1 MSLLK
6 AYAEMWKNCFNFSGY
21 TNRKDFVYSCV
32 VNLLIGILLLFVD
45 IPYLVRIINVIC
57 GIPFI
62 SLSVRRLRDCG
73 RSWKWLLL
81 VFTGIGAIVPAVM
94 LLCCKSVE
102 HEETEITSEE
112 QKIDATSEKV
122 RINKKII
129 TSEKQKIDATSE
141 KVRINK
147 KIIIGIGTVLI
158 VGCVSLV
165 AINQLNNRTKVIE
178 IEMVHIPGQ
187 DYKMLKTEV
196 TQELYESVMGE
207 NPSYFQTGSEAY
219 KEDYEEEYIIT
230 EGEKE
235 ARLPVENVSWYDAIY
250 FCNKL
255 SKKEGLTPV
264 YSVNGITDVS
274 KWGYTPHNK
283 EELEGNIRQNL
294 AANGYRLPTE
304 AEWEYAAEGGEDY
317 TYSGS
322 NNLDEVGWYEENS
335 EHRTHEVAQKKANGY
350 GLYDMSGNV
359 WECCWDVDAYHIG
372 YSRYNRGGSYFDD
385 DYDCDVFDRS
395 YDFANEQCYYLGFRI
410 VCSASN

>member
-6 AYAEMWKNCFNFSGY
+6 AYADMWKNCFNFSGY
-21 TNRKDFVYSCV
+21 TNRKDFLYCYV
-32 VNLLIGILLLFVD
+32 VNFLINNLLRFVD
-45 IPYLVRIINVIC
+45 NPYLVIIIAVIC
-57 GIPFI
+57 VIPVI
-62 SLSVRRLRDCG
+62 SLDVRRLRDCG

-94 LLCCKSVE
+94 LLFCKSVEHEETEIISGEQKETEITSEE

-122 RINKKII
+122 RK
-129 TSEKQKIDATSE
+129 
-141 KVRINK
+141 NK

-178 IEMVHIPGQ
+178 TEMVHIPGQ
-187 DYKMLKTEV
+187 DYKMLNTEV
-196 TQELYESVMGE
+196 TQKFYESVMGE
-207 NPSYFQTGSEAY
+207 NPSYY
-219 KEDYEEEYIIT
+219 K
-230 EGEKE
+230 GENN
-235 ARLPVENVSWYDAIY
+235 PVEYVSWYDAIY

-255 SKKEGLTPV
+255 SEKEGLTPV

-274 KWGYTPHNK
+274 KWGYTPHNE

-304 AEWEYAAEGGEDY
+304 AEWEYVAEGGEDY

-322 NNLDEVGWYEENS
+322 NNLKKVGWYCDNS
-335 EHRTHEVAQKKANGY
+335 GYITHPVAQKKPNGY
-350 GLYDMSGNV
+350 GIYDMSGNV
-359 WECCWDVDAYHIG
+359 WEWCWDVGPI
-372 YSRYNRGGSYFDD
+372 YSYYRYYRGGSCSGNGYNCKVDSRD
-385 DYDCDVFDRS
+385 SNYAYDQSNIR
-395 YDFANEQCYYLGFRI
+395 GFRI

>member
-6 AYAEMWKNCFNFSGY
+6 AYADMWKNCFNFSGY
-21 TNRKDFVYSCV
+21 TNRKDFAYCMV
-32 VNLLIGILLLFVD
+32 VNLVISNLLRLVNNSYLSLIFSVIFI
-45 IPYLVRIINVIC
+45 IPV
-57 GIPFI
+57 I
-62 SLSVRRLRDCG
+62 SLYVRRLRDCG

-81 VFTGIGAIVPAVM
+81 VFTGIGAIVPLVM
-94 LLCCKSVE
+94 LWCKSVEHEETEIISEEQKETEITSEE

-122 RINKKII
+122 RK
-129 TSEKQKIDATSE
+129 
-141 KVRINK
+141 NK

-187 DYKMLKTEV
+187 DYKMLNTEV

-207 NPSYFQTGSEAY
+207 NPSRI
-219 KEDYEEEYIIT
+219 KE
-230 EGEKE
+230 KNN
-235 ARLPVENVSWYDAIY
+235 PVENVSWYDAIY

-255 SKKEGLTPV
+255 SEKEGLTPA
-264 YSVNGITDVS
+264 YSVDGITDVS
-274 KWGYTPHNK
+274 KWGYTPHNE

-304 AEWEYAAEGGEDY
+304 EEWEYAAEGGEDY

-322 NNLDEVGWYEENS
+322 NNLDEVGWYRDNS
-335 EHRTHEVAQKKANGY
+335 GYRTHPVAQKKANGY

-359 WECCWDVDAYHIG
+359 WEWCWDVSPYGSDN
-372 YSRYNRGGSYFDD
+372 RYDRGGSYY
-385 DYDCDVFDRS
+385 DYDNRCKVSRRDDGS
-395 YDFANEQCYYLGFRI
+395 AYYRFYGLGFRI

>member
-6 AYAEMWKNCFNFSGY
+6 AYADMWKNCFNFSGY
-21 TNRKDFVYSCV
+21 TNRKDFLYCYV
-32 VNLLIGILLLFVD
+32 VNFLISNLLRFVD
-45 IPYLVRIINVIC
+45 NPYLVIIIAVIC
-57 GIPFI
+57 VIPVI
-62 SLSVRRLRDCG
+62 SLDVRRLRDGG

-81 VFTGIGAIVPAVM
+81 VFTGIGAIVPSVM

-112 QKIDATSEKV
+112 QKETE
-122 RINKKII
+122 I
-129 TSEKQKIDATSE
+129 TSEEHEETEITSEGQKIDATSE
-141 KVRINK
+141 KVRKNK

-187 DYKMLKTEV
+187 DFKMLKTEV

-235 ARLPVENVSWYDAIY
+235 ARLPVEQVSWYDAIY

-255 SKKEGLTPV
+255 SEKEGLTPV

-274 KWGYTPHNK
+274 KWGYTPHNE

-304 AEWEYAAEGGEDY
+304 EEWEYAAEGGQNYE
-317 TYSGS
+317 YSGS
-322 NNLDEVGWYEENS
+322 NDLNEVGWYEDNS
-335 EHRTHEVAQKKANGY
+335 GDRTHSVAQKKANGY

-359 WECCWDVDAYHIG
+359 WEWCWDVNF
-372 YSRYNRGGSYFDD
+372 SNFRYIRGGSYYYGDRDCRVDGRYDD
-385 DYDCDVFDRS
+385 DAINQSDDR
-395 YDFANEQCYYLGFRI
+395 GFRV
-410 VCSASN
+410 VCFASN

>member
-6 AYAEMWKNCFNFSGY
+6 AYADMWKNCFNFSGY
-21 TNRKDFVYSCV
+21 TNRKDFAYCMV
-32 VNLLIGILLLFVD
+32 VNLVISNLLRLVNNSYLSLIFSVIFI
-45 IPYLVRIINVIC
+45 IPV
-57 GIPFI
+57 I
-62 SLSVRRLRDCG
+62 SLYVRRLRDCG

-81 VFTGIGAIVPAVM
+81 VFTGIGAIVPLVM
-94 LLCCKSVE
+94 LWCKSVEHEETEIISEEQKETEITSEE

-122 RINKKII
+122 RK
-129 TSEKQKIDATSE
+129 
-141 KVRINK
+141 NK

-187 DYKMLKTEV
+187 DYKMLNTEV

-207 NPSYFQTGSEAY
+207 NPSRI
-219 KEDYEEEYIIT
+219 KE
-230 EGEKE
+230 KNN
-235 ARLPVENVSWYDAIY
+235 PVECVSWYDAIY

-255 SKKEGLTPV
+255 SEKEGLTPV
-264 YSVNGITDVS
+264 YSVDGITDVS
-274 KWGYTPHNK
+274 KWGYTPHNE

-304 AEWEYAAEGGEDY
+304 TEWEYAAEGGEDY

-385 DYDCDVFDRS
+385 DYDCEVFDRS

>member
-6 AYAEMWKNCFNFSGY
+6 AYADMWKNCFNFSGY
-21 TNRKDFVYSCV
+21 TNRKDFLYCYV
-32 VNLLIGILLLFVD
+32 VNFLINNLLRFVD
-45 IPYLVRIINVIC
+45 NPYLVIIIAVIC
-57 GIPFI
+57 VIPVI
-62 SLSVRRLRDCG
+62 SLDVRRLRDCG

-94 LLCCKSVE
+94 LLFCKSVEHEETEIISGEQKETEITSEE

-122 RINKKII
+122 RK
-129 TSEKQKIDATSE
+129 
-141 KVRINK
+141 NK

-178 IEMVHIPGQ
+178 TEMVHIPGQ
-187 DYKMLKTEV
+187 DYKMLNTEV
-196 TQELYESVMGE
+196 TQKFYESVMGE
-207 NPSYFQTGSEAY
+207 NPSYY
-219 KEDYEEEYIIT
+219 K
-230 EGEKE
+230 GENN
-235 ARLPVENVSWYDAIY
+235 PVEYVSWYDAIY

-255 SKKEGLTPV
+255 SEKEGLTPV
-264 YSVNGITDVS
+264 YSVDGITDVS
-274 KWGYTPHNK
+274 KWGYTPHNE

-304 AEWEYAAEGGEDY
+304 AEWEYAAEGGEDS

-322 NNLDEVGWYEENS
+322 YNLDEVGWYCDNS
-335 EHRTHEVAQKKANGY
+335 GDRTHSVAQKKANGY

-359 WECCWDVDAYHIG
+359 WEWCWDVDP
-372 YSRYNRGGSYFDD
+372 YSSDDRCNRGGCYFDD
-385 DYDCDVFDRS
+385 DYDCEVSDRS
-395 YDFANEQCYYLGFRI
+395 YDFANNQHYYQGFRI

>member
-129 TSEKQKIDATSE
+129 
-141 KVRINK
+141 
-147 KIIIGIGTVLI
+147 IGIGTVLI

-235 ARLPVENVSWYDAIY
+235 ARLPVEQVSWYDAIY

-255 SKKEGLTPV
+255 SEKEGLTPV
-264 YSVNGITDVS
+264 YSVDGNTNLEN
-274 KWGYTPHNK
+274 WGYIPHNGK
-283 EELEGNIRQNL
+283 SIKGNVAQNKK
-294 AANGYRLPTE
+294 ANGYRLPTE
-304 AEWEYAAEGGEDY
+304 AEWEYAAKGGKDY

-322 NNLDEVGWYEENS
+322 NNLDEVGWYDDN
-335 EHRTHEVAQKKANGY
+335 RTHSVAQKKANGY

-359 WECCWDVDAYHIG
+359 CEWCWDVYP
-372 YSRYNRGGSYFDD
+372 YNSNRYYRGGSYDSYGGD
-385 DYDCDVFDRS
+385 GCEVFSRPH
-395 YDFANEQCYYLGFRI
+395 YRAYYQRTYQGFRI

>member
-6 AYAEMWKNCFNFSGY
+6 AYADMWKNCFNFSGY
-21 TNRKDFVYSCV
+21 TNRKDFLYCYV
-32 VNLLIGILLLFVD
+32 VNFLISNLLRFVD
-45 IPYLVRIINVIC
+45 NPYVVIIIAVIC
-57 GIPFI
+57 VIPVI
-62 SLSVRRLRDCG
+62 SLDVRRLRDCG

-94 LLCCKSVE
+94 LFFCKSVE
-102 HEETEITSEE
+102 HEETEIISEE

-122 RINKKII
+122 RK
-129 TSEKQKIDATSE
+129 
-141 KVRINK
+141 NK

-219 KEDYEEEYIIT
+219 KEAYEEEYIIT

-250 FCNKL
+250 FCNML
-255 SKKEGLTPV
+255 SEKIGFTPV
-264 YSVNGITDVS
+264 YSVDGKTDVTT
-274 KWGYTPHNK
+274 WNYTPHIEK
-283 EELEGNIRQNL
+283 SIRGEITQNTK
-294 AANGYRLPTE
+294 ANGFRLPTTE
-304 AEWEYAAEGGEDY
+304 EWVYAAKGGQNYEYA
-317 TYSGS
+317 GS
-322 NNLDEVGWYEENS
+322 NNLDEVGWYYDNS
-335 EHRTHEVAQKKANGY
+335 GERTHPVAQKKANGY

-359 WECCWDVDAYHIG
+359 EEWCWDVSSSRSDYRCYHIG
-372 YSRYNRGGSYFDD
+372 SCRSNYFGDRFCRVSDWGVDDAYSQSGD
-385 DYDCDVFDRS
+385 
-395 YDFANEQCYYLGFRI
+395 LGFRI

>member
-6 AYAEMWKNCFNFSGY
+6 AYADMWKNCFNFSGY
-21 TNRKDFVYSCV
+21 TNRKDFLYCYV
-32 VNLLIGILLLFVD
+32 VNFLISNLLRFVD
-45 IPYLVRIINVIC
+45 NPYVVIIIAVIC
-57 GIPFI
+57 VIPVI
-62 SLSVRRLRDCG
+62 SLDVRRLRDCG

-94 LLCCKSVE
+94 LFFCKSVE
-102 HEETEITSEE
+102 HEETEIISEEQKDTEITSEE

-122 RINKKII
+122 RK
-129 TSEKQKIDATSE
+129 
-141 KVRINK
+141 NK

-219 KEDYEEEYIIT
+219 KEAYEEEYIIT

-359 WECCWDVDAYHIG
+359 WECCWDVCTSSIG
-372 YSRYNRGGSYFDD
+372 YSRYIRGGSYFDD
-385 DYDCDVFDRS
+385 DYYCEVSDRS
-395 YDFANEQCYYLGFRI
+395 YEFANKQCYYLGFRI

>member
-6 AYAEMWKNCFNFSGY
+6 AYADMWKNCFNFSGY
-21 TNRKDFVYSCV
+21 TNRKDFLYCYV
-32 VNLLIGILLLFVD
+32 VNFLISNLLRFVD
-45 IPYLVRIINVIC
+45 NPYVVIIIAVIC
-57 GIPFI
+57 VIPVI
-62 SLSVRRLRDCG
+62 SLDVRRLRDCG

-94 LLCCKSVE
+94 LFFCKSVE
-102 HEETEITSEE
+102 HEETEIISEEQKDTEITSEE

-122 RINKKII
+122 RK
-129 TSEKQKIDATSE
+129 
-141 KVRINK
+141 NK

-219 KEDYEEEYIIT
+219 KEAYEEEYIIT

-255 SKKEGLTPV
+255 SEKEGLTPV
-264 YSVNGITDVS
+264 YSVDGITDVS

-322 NNLDEVGWYEENS
+322 NNLDEVGWYCDNS
-335 EHRTHEVAQKKANGY
+335 GDRTHPVAQKKANGY
-350 GLYDMSGNV
+350 GLYDMTGNV
-359 WECCWDVDAYHIG
+359 YEWCWDVDPYR
-372 YSRYNRGGSYFDD
+372 SRRRYYRGGSYSNS
-385 DYDCDVFDRS
+385 DYDCEVFDRS

>member
-1 MSLLK
+1 MSLLE
-6 AYAEMWKNCFNFSGY
+6 AYADMWKNCFNFSGY
-21 TNRKDFVYSCV
+21 TNRKDFAYCMV
-32 VNLLIGILLLFVD
+32 VNLVISNLLRLVNNSYLSLIFSVIFI
-45 IPYLVRIINVIC
+45 IPV
-57 GIPFI
+57 I
-62 SLSVRRLRDCG
+62 SLYVRRLRDCG

-81 VFTGIGAIVPAVM
+81 VFTGIGAIVPLVM
-94 LLCCKSVE
+94 LWCKSVEHEETEIISEEQKETEITSEE

-122 RINKKII
+122 RK
-129 TSEKQKIDATSE
+129 
-141 KVRINK
+141 NK

-178 IEMVHIPGQ
+178 IEMIHIPGQ
-187 DYKMLKTEV
+187 DYKMLNTEV

-207 NPSYFQTGSEAY
+207 NPSYY
-219 KEDYEEEYIIT
+219 K
-230 EGEKE
+230 GENN
-235 ARLPVENVSWYDAIY
+235 PVEYVSWYDAIY

-255 SKKEGLTPV
+255 SEKEGLTPV
-264 YSVNGITDVS
+264 YSVDGITDVS
-274 KWGYTPHNK
+274 KWGYTPHN
-283 EELEGNIRQNL
+283 EEKLEGNIRQNL

-322 NNLDEVGWYEENS
+322 NNLDEVGWYCDNS
-335 EHRTHEVAQKKANGY
+335 GDRTHLVAQKKANGY

-359 WECCWDVDAYHIG
+359 WEWCWDVDPDGI
-372 YSRYNRGGSYFDD
+372 YSRYNRGGSYYYDGHNCEVSYRD
-385 DYDCDVFDRS
+385 NNSADYQ
-395 YDFANEQCYYLGFRI
+395 YDGLGFRV

>member
-6 AYAEMWKNCFNFSGY
+6 AYADMWKNCFNFSGY
-21 TNRKDFVYSCV
+21 TNRKDFLYCYV
-32 VNLLIGILLLFVD
+32 VNFLINNLLRFVD
-45 IPYLVRIINVIC
+45 NPYLVIIIAVIC
-57 GIPFI
+57 VIPVI
-62 SLSVRRLRDCG
+62 SLDVRRLRDCG

-94 LLCCKSVE
+94 LLFCKSVEHEETEIISGEQKETEITSEE

-122 RINKKII
+122 RK
-129 TSEKQKIDATSE
+129 
-141 KVRINK
+141 NK

-178 IEMVHIPGQ
+178 TEMVHIPGQ
-187 DYKMLKTEV
+187 DYKMLNTEV
-196 TQELYESVMGE
+196 TQKFYESVMGE
-207 NPSYFQTGSEAY
+207 NPSYY
-219 KEDYEEEYIIT
+219 K
-230 EGEKE
+230 GENN
-235 ARLPVENVSWYDAIY
+235 PVEYVSWYDAIY

-255 SKKEGLTPV
+255 SEKEGLTPV
-264 YSVNGITDVS
+264 YSVDGITDVS

-304 AEWEYAAEGGEDY
+304 AEWEYAAEGGEDS

-322 NNLDEVGWYEENS
+322 YNLDEVGWYCDNS
-335 EHRTHEVAQKKANGY
+335 GDRTHSVAQKKANGY

-359 WECCWDVDAYHIG
+359 WEWCWDVDP
-372 YSRYNRGGSYFDD
+372 YSSDDRCNRGGCYFDD
-385 DYDCDVFDRS
+385 DYDCEVSDRS
-395 YDFANEQCYYLGFRI
+395 YDFANNQHYYQGFRI

>member
-6 AYAEMWKNCFNFSGY
+6 AYADMWKNCFNFSGY
-21 TNRKDFVYSCV
+21 TNRKDFLYCYV
-32 VNLLIGILLLFVD
+32 VNFLISNLLRFVD
-45 IPYLVRIINVIC
+45 NPYVVIIIAVIC
-57 GIPFI
+57 VIPVI
-62 SLSVRRLRDCG
+62 SLDVRRLRDCG

-94 LLCCKSVE
+94 LFFCKSVE
-102 HEETEITSEE
+102 HEETEIISEE

-122 RINKKII
+122 RK
-129 TSEKQKIDATSE
+129 
-141 KVRINK
+141 NK

-219 KEDYEEEYIIT
+219 KEAYEEEYIIT

-385 DYDCDVFDRS
+385 DYDCEVFDRS

>member
-6 AYAEMWKNCFNFSGY
+6 AYADMWKNCFNFSGY
-21 TNRKDFVYSCV
+21 TNRKDFLYCYV
-32 VNLLIGILLLFVD
+32 VNFLISNLLRFVD
-45 IPYLVRIINVIC
+45 NPYVVIIIAVIC
-57 GIPFI
+57 VIPVI
-62 SLSVRRLRDCG
+62 SLDVRRLRDCG

-94 LLCCKSVE
+94 LFFCKSVE
-102 HEETEITSEE
+102 HEETEIISEE

-122 RINKKII
+122 RK
-129 TSEKQKIDATSE
+129 
-141 KVRINK
+141 NK

-219 KEDYEEEYIIT
+219 KEAYEEEYIIT

-255 SKKEGLTPV
+255 SEKEGLTPV

-304 AEWEYAAEGGEDY
+304 AEWEYAAEGGEYY

-322 NNLDEVGWYEENS
+322 NNLDEVGWYCDNS
-335 EHRTHEVAQKKANGY
+335 GERTHSVAQKKANGY
-350 GLYDMSGNV
+350 GLYDMIGNV
-359 WECCWDVDAYHIG
+359 YEWCWDVDPYR
-372 YSRYNRGGSYFDD
+372 SRRRYYRGGSYSHRGNNCLVDD
-385 DYDCDVFDRS
+385 WSNYDAADRN
-395 YDFANEQCYYLGFRI
+395 DDLGFRI
-410 VCSASN
+410 VCNAD

>member
-6 AYAEMWKNCFNFSGY
+6 AYADMWKNCFNFSGY
-21 TNRKDFVYSCV
+21 TNRKDFLYCYV
-32 VNLLIGILLLFVD
+32 VNFLISNLLRFVD
-45 IPYLVRIINVIC
+45 NPYVVIIIAVIC
-57 GIPFI
+57 VIPVI
-62 SLSVRRLRDCG
+62 SLDVRRLRDCG

-94 LLCCKSVE
+94 LFFCKSVE
-102 HEETEITSEE
+102 HEETEIISEEQKDTEITSEE

-122 RINKKII
+122 RK
-129 TSEKQKIDATSE
+129 
-141 KVRINK
+141 NK

-219 KEDYEEEYIIT
+219 KEAYEEEYIIT

-322 NNLDEVGWYEENS
+322 NNLDEVGWYCDNS
-335 EHRTHEVAQKKANGY
+335 GDRTHSVAQKKANGY

-359 WECCWDVDAYHIG
+359 WEWCWDVDAYHIG

-385 DYDCDVFDRS
+385 DYDCEVFDRS

>member
-6 AYAEMWKNCFNFSGY
+6 AYADMWKNCFNFSGY
-21 TNRKDFVYSCV
+21 TNRKDFAYCMV
-32 VNLLIGILLLFVD
+32 VNLVISNLLRLVNNSYLSLIFSVIFI
-45 IPYLVRIINVIC
+45 IPV
-57 GIPFI
+57 I
-62 SLSVRRLRDCG
+62 SLYVRRLRDCG

-94 LLCCKSVE
+94 LFFCKSVE
-102 HEETEITSEE
+102 HEETEIISEE

-122 RINKKII
+122 RK
-129 TSEKQKIDATSE
+129 
-141 KVRINK
+141 NK

-219 KEDYEEEYIIT
+219 KEAYEEEYIIT

-274 KWGYTPHNK
+274 KWGYTPHNE

-322 NNLDEVGWYEENS
+322 NNLDEVGWYCDNS
-335 EHRTHEVAQKKANGY
+335 GDRTHPVAQKKANGY

-359 WECCWDVDAYHIG
+359 CEWCWDVCTSSIG
-372 YSRYNRGGSYFDD
+372 YSRYIRGGSYFDD
-385 DYDCDVFDRS
+385 DYYCEVSDRS
-395 YDFANEQCYYLGFRI
+395 YEFANKQCYYLGFRI

>member
-6 AYAEMWKNCFNFSGY
+6 AYADMWKNCFNFSGY
-21 TNRKDFVYSCV
+21 TNRKDFLYCYV
-32 VNLLIGILLLFVD
+32 VNFLISNLLRFVD
-45 IPYLVRIINVIC
+45 NPYVVIIIAVIC
-57 GIPFI
+57 VIPVI
-62 SLSVRRLRDCG
+62 SLDVRRLRDCG

-94 LLCCKSVE
+94 LFFCKSVE
-102 HEETEITSEE
+102 HEETEIISEEQKDTEITSEE

-122 RINKKII
+122 RK
-129 TSEKQKIDATSE
+129 
-141 KVRINK
+141 NK

-219 KEDYEEEYIIT
+219 KEAYEEEYIIT

-304 AEWEYAAEGGEDY
+304 AEWEYAAEGGEYY

-322 NNLDEVGWYEENS
+322 NNLDEVGWNS
-335 EHRTHEVAQKKANGY
+335 DNSGERTHSVAQKKANGY
-350 GLYDMSGNV
+350 GLYDMIGNV
-359 WECCWDVDAYHIG
+359 YEWCWDVDPYR
-372 YSRYNRGGSYFDD
+372 SRRRYYRGGSYSNS
-385 DYDCDVFDRS
+385 DYDCEGGNGDH
-395 YDFANEQCYYLGFRI
+395 YYASRRGYNVGFRI
-410 VCSASN
+410 VCNAD